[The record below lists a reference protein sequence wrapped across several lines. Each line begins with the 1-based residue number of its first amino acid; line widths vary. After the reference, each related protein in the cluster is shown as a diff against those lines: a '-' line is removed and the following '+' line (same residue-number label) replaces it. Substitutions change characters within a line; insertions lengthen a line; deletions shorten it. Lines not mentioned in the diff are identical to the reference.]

1 MKEKNKTTHHHQSH
15 KRQGKVSIMG
25 EVYEDDDHHIATGI
39 SLKPVSQKN
48 SGEKSELWWK

>member
-1 MKEKNKTTHHHQSH
+1 
-15 KRQGKVSIMG
+15 MG

-48 SGEKSELWWK
+48 SGEKREVNCGGNNREILLFIHSV